1 MNNGGATSS
10 LPVKVLV
17 TRGGEFIGSHL
28 GKFLKARGY
37 WVRGLDTAKPSS
49 NETIGSSLLSEV
61 ATPHS

>member
-10 LPVKVLV
+10 LPFKVLV
-17 TRGGEFIGSHL
+17 TGAGGFIGSHI
-28 GKFLKARGY
+28 GMFLKARGY
-37 WVRGLDTAKPSS
+37 WVHHLDTAKPSS